1 VSKTFKTAFP
11 RWVVFTIIASCLALV
26 VLGVLAAQ
34 MIVRE
39 RAIHRHQMQRM
50 SLAPPQADQPQ
61 NPSVESR
68 IDDSSAQEASDL
80 VRRWEGVLAQVKH
93 PYNRAQVSVLEE
105 EWSGDSLDS
114 SRDRDWTVATV
125 GLAKFTLT
133 NRRFLDSIYEMAS
146 KPIKDSLWVAN
157 LERRG
162 LYQVREL
169 VFWDAANS
177 VLSKD
182 KERLAKS
189 LEAYLRLRQYTESL
203 GVATSA
209 DWVSLLHRALDEGL
223 VNPKESIAILER
235 LAAPTTIVR
244 LASDPFGGSVESRR
258 ANYYATFDRQF
269 EDLWMIPS
277 VKEKMFDEYYFRNN
291 VGSNAVVDVEQYFV
305 LALKY
310 FTFAVRVALLE
321 SIEESHGQSVAPNDV
336 LSRLRM
342 PSEFDRVLSAKLGEN
357 YSLLSFF
364 DYQEKSAGI
373 GELTFKLPR
382 DISTGAFPV
391 RTGYEIRSSGAPN

>member
-1 VSKTFKTAFP
+1 
-11 RWVVFTIIASCLALV
+11 
-26 VLGVLAAQ
+26 
-34 MIVRE
+34 
-39 RAIHRHQMQRM
+39 MQRM

-61 NPSVESR
+61 NPSGESR

-203 GVATSA
+203 DVATSA

-258 ANYYATFDRQF
+258 ANYYANFDRQF

-391 RTGYEIRSSGAPN
+391 RTGYEIRSSAAPN

>member
-1 VSKTFKTAFP
+1 MSKTCKTAFP
-11 RWVVFTIIASCLALV
+11 GWVVAIITTSCLALV
-26 VLGVLAAQ
+26 VLGVLATQ
-34 MIVRE
+34 MFIGE
-39 RAIHRHQMQRM
+39 RTIYRHQIQRM
-50 SLAPPQADQPQ
+50 SLAPRQADQPLD
-61 NPSVESR
+61 PSAM
-68 IDDSSAQEASDL
+68 SSFNDTSTQANSDQ

-93 PYNRAQVSVLEE
+93 PYNRAQISVLEE
-105 EWSGDSLDS
+105 ESSGDSMDS
-114 SRDRDWTVATV
+114 STVRDWTGATV
-125 GLAKFTLT
+125 GLARFTLT
-133 NRRFLDSIYEMAS
+133 NRTFLDSIYELVAN
-146 KPIKDSLWVAN
+146 PIGDSLLVAN

-203 GVATSA
+203 DVATCS
-209 DWVSLLHRALDEGL
+209 DWVGLLHRGLDEGL
-223 VNPKESIAILER
+223 VDPKESIAILER
-235 LAAPTTIVR
+235 IAAPTALVR
-244 LASDPFGGSVESRR
+244 QASDPFGGSVESRR
-258 ANYYATFDRQF
+258 DYYYTSFDKQF

-291 VGSNAVVDVEQYFV
+291 VGANAVVDVEQYFV

-321 SIEESHGQSVAPNDV
+321 SIEESHGKSVAPKDV

-342 PSEFDRVLSAKLGEN
+342 PSEFDRVLLAKLGEN

-364 DYQEKSAGI
+364 DYHEKSTGI
-373 GELTFKLPR
+373 GV
-382 DISTGAFPV
+382 FPI
-391 RTGYEIRSSGAPN
+391 RTNYEIRLSEAPN